1 MVTWLPD
8 PAACCDRTEWSVE
21 RLSRLRF
28 MNVDRTRLPVRRR
41 IRSRG
46 VPNALQDHPIL
57 DTTDLT
63 VASDATSQLLGRC
76 HVAPDPR
83 LPEEF
88 HCRLN
93 GVQLLDVSM
102 AYLDYT
108 VATTLTVPY
117 STDCFT
123 VHMTSAGHATAHIGA
138 DVHHIT
144 PFMAL
149 VISPGMSYSLLLDQ
163 DSPQTIVRI
172 EREAMERQLSRMLGR
187 HLVEP
192 IVFAPV
198 GDLTTD
204 AAARWHGA
212 LQILSSEVLSES
224 SLIQQG
230 FGSGPIEEL
239 IISTLLFVQGSNYSE
254 QLRARPRKSG
264 RIAVR
269 RAIEFIEVHLAE
281 PITLSDIAS
290 YVRMSPRSIQAGFR
304 EDLDTTP
311 IAFIRERRLDAAR
324 QALLEAIPGDGVTV
338 TGVASRWGFTHLGNF
353 SIVYR
358 QRFGESPSQT
368 LRGTRSA

>member
-1 MVTWLPD
+1 M
-8 PAACCDRTEWSVE
+8 E

-28 MNVDRTRLPVRRR
+28 MDVDRTRMPVRRR

-46 VPNALQDHPIL
+46 VPNALQDHPIV
-57 DTTDLT
+57 DTTELA
-63 VASDATSQLLGRC
+63 VATDVTSQLLGRC
-76 HVAPDPR
+76 QVAPDAR
-83 LPEEF
+83 LPDEF

-108 VATTLTVPY
+108 VATTLTVPH

-123 VHMTSAGHATAHIGA
+123 VHMTSAGHATAHMGG

-144 PFMAL
+144 PFIAL
-149 VISPGMSYSLLLDQ
+149 VISPGTAYSLVLDQ

-192 IVFAPV
+192 IVFSPV

-212 LQILSSEVLSES
+212 LQILSSEVLSHS

-230 FGSGPIEEL
+230 FGAGSIEEL
-239 IISTLLFVQGSNYSE
+239 IISTLLFVQESNYSE
-254 QLRARPRKSG
+254 QLRSRPRKSG
-264 RIAVR
+264 RVAVR
-269 RAIEFIEVHLAE
+269 RSIEYIESHLAE
-281 PITLSDIAS
+281 PISLADIAA

-311 IAFIRERRLDAAR
+311 IAFIRDRRLEAAR
-324 QALLEAIPGDGVTV
+324 RVLLEAMPGDGVTV

-368 LRGTRSA
+368 LRGIRSA